1 LLSPSVATQSDAL
14 PEQLQQWPCKK
25 SKLARS
31 GYESTSAAVMPPT
44 AHRMFHDVTTTTA
57 KANGSRVRNYVGC
70 NEQDGQAFSDQRER
84 RGRQSISWNH
94 QKKAMSRTASSHQQP
109 SFCKCACQKK
119 LRPPNPPLPE
129 KFLKLLCPWND
140 GCRRRS
146 GQQTSN
152 ESASTLWDDYMGC
165 IMSI

>member
-1 LLSPSVATQSDAL
+1 MNVSIKIIFDPTTTSMKIPTTSDEDTASLLLSPSVATQSDAL

-44 AHRMFHDVTTTTA
+44 AHRMLHDVTTTTA

-84 RGRQSISWNH
+84 RGWQSISWNH
-94 QKKAMSRTASSHQQP
+94 QKKAKSRTASSHQQP
-109 SFCKCACQKK
+109 SFCKFACS
-119 LRPPNPPLPE
+119 PPS
-129 KFLKLLCPWND
+129 LKN
-140 GCRRRS
+140 S
-146 GQQTSN
+146 S
-152 ESASTLWDDYMGC
+152 SS
-165 IMSI
+165 